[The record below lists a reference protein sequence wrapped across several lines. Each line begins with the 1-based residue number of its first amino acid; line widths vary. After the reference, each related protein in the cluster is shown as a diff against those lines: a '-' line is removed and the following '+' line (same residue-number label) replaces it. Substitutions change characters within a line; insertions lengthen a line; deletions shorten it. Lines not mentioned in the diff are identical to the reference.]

1 MGIYSII
8 DNRAWNSLK
17 LVTDQFNTYTTVT
30 RTDINRIELDAEKI
44 GIKSMY
50 SSYKVMNK
58 WMGRV
63 YIFKWHCFIEDS
75 TPPHNQSMKLQYRGK
90 LFGEKI
96 PEFTSNNELAIKLN
110 KDPEIMKICKAIDF
124 EKLELSYSKRDKGW
138 NIEIWPNY
146 GDFIWMLIPPV
157 RYFRKPNDV
166 EIQQTIQLV
175 QRIRDVFT
183 S

>member
-17 LVTDQFNTYTTVT
+17 LVTDQFNSYTTVT

-44 GIKSMY
+44 GIGTMY

-75 TPPHNQSMKLQYRGK
+75 KPASNYSMKLQYKGK
-90 LFGEKI
+90 LFGNKV
-96 PEFTSNNELAIKLN
+96 PMFTSTHLLASRLNE
-110 KDPEIMKICKAIDF
+110 DTEIMKICKTIDF
-124 EKLELSYSKRDKGW
+124 EKLELSYSKSGNGW

-146 GDFIWMLIPPV
+146 GDFIWMLIPPI
-157 RYFRKPNDV
+157 RYFRKPNAE
-166 EIQQTIQLV
+166 EIRQTIQLV
-175 QRIRDVFT
+175 QRIRDVLT
-183 S
+183 L